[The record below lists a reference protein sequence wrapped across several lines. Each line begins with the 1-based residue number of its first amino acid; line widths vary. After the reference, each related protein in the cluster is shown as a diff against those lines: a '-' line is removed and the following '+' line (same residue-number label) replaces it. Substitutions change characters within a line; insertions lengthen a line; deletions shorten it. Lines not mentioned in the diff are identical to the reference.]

1 MENMESFDQHA
12 IIPASVA
19 PRDSMLAL
27 EPHVSPATSMGSCAD
42 TIELKVED
50 MCTGNC
56 FEYSCCETMPLT
68 EVWECKPIY

>member
-1 MENMESFDQHA
+1 
-12 IIPASVA
+12 
-19 PRDSMLAL
+19 MLAL
-27 EPHVSPATSMGSCAD
+27 
-42 TIELKVED
+42 ELKVED

>member
-1 MENMESFDQHA
+1 
-12 IIPASVA
+12 
-19 PRDSMLAL
+19 MLAL

-42 TIELKVED
+42 TIELKVD
-50 MCTGNC
+50 GMCTGNC